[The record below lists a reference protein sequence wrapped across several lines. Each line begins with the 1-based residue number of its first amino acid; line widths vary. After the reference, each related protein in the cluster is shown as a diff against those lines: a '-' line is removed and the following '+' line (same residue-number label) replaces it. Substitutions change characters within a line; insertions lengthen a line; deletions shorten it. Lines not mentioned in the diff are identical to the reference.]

1 MEKERRARRLSPPQ
15 IIALGFLAVIFIGGI
30 LLSLPVSSASGEGLP
45 FEDALF
51 TATSAVCVTGL
62 VVYDTGAAY
71 SVFGQIVI
79 MLLIQ
84 IGGLGFMTLAATIF
98 LIMRKRITLRDRLI
112 MQEQYNQSQLQGLVR
127 MTLHILALTLVIEL
141 IGAVFLSISFIPM
154 YGVGKGIYFSI
165 FHSVSAFCNAG
176 FDILGLGASLVP
188 VNSDPVI
195 ILTISALIILGGLGF
210 GVLVDVIKAR
220 RFSRFSLHTK
230 VVLVC
235 TGILLLA
242 GFLLF
247 YVAEISNPKTLGS
260 MPVGDGIMNAFFHSV
275 TLRTAGY
282 DSIGSGNL
290 HDSSKIL
297 SVIFMFIGASPASTG
312 GGIKTTTMFLL
323 IMLVYSIV
331 MNREEVVA
339 YKHRIPQQLILKAI
353 AIVVISLAVVLL
365 SSILLSIFEQDNPK
379 TENYDYVDM
388 LFECTS
394 AFGTVGVSTG
404 MTGSLTLPSKIL
416 LMITMFIGRIGPLT
430 LTIAL
435 SRYSSPQK
443 TSIKYP
449 EGRIIIG

>member
-1 MEKERRARRLSPPQ
+1 MILENERRTRRLSPPQ

-30 LLSLPVSSASGEGLP
+30 LLSLPVSSADGESLP
-45 FEDALF
+45 FENALF

-62 VVYDTGAAY
+62 VVYDTGAVY

-84 IGGLGFMTLAATIF
+84 IGGLGFMTLAATLF
-98 LIMRKRITLRDRLI
+98 LIVRKRITLRDRLI
-112 MQEQYNQSQLQGLVR
+112 MQEQYNQFQLQGLVK
-127 MTLHILALTLVIEL
+127 MTLHILALTLAIEL
-141 IGAVFLSISFIPM
+141 IGAIMLAVSFIPM
-154 YGVGKGIYFSI
+154 YGWGRGIYFSI

-188 VNSDPVI
+188 VNSEPII
-195 ILTISALIILGGLGF
+195 ILTISVLIILGGLGF
-210 GVLVDVIKAR
+210 GVLVDILKVR
-220 RFSRFSLHTK
+220 RFSKFSLHTK

-235 TGILLLA
+235 TGLLLLS

-247 YVAEISNPKTLGS
+247 YVAEIGNSKTLGGMS
-260 MPVGDGIMNAFFHSV
+260 AGDGVMNAFFHSV

-282 DSIGSGNL
+282 DSIGAGNL

-323 IMLVYSIV
+323 IMLVYTIV
-331 MNREEVVA
+331 MNKDEVVA
-339 YKHRIPQQLILKAI
+339 YKHRIPHQLVLKAI
-353 AIVVISLAVVLL
+353 AIVIISLFVVLL
-365 SSILLSIFEQDNPK
+365 SSVLLSIFEQDNPN
-379 TENYDYVDM
+379 TASYDYVDM
-388 LFECTS
+388 LFESAS

-430 LTIAL
+430 HKISL
-435 SRYSSPQK
+435 SRHYSPQK
-443 TSIKYP
+443 S
-449 EGRIIIG
+449 

>member
-1 MEKERRARRLSPPQ
+1 MENERRTRRLSPPQ

-30 LLSLPVSSASGEGLP
+30 LLSLPVSSADGESLP
-45 FEDALF
+45 FENALF

-62 VVYDTGAAY
+62 VVYDTGAVY

-84 IGGLGFMTLAATIF
+84 IGGLGFMTLAATLF
-98 LIMRKRITLRDRLI
+98 LIVRKRITLRDRLI
-112 MQEQYNQSQLQGLVR
+112 MQEQYNQFQLQGLVK
-127 MTLHILALTLVIEL
+127 MTLHILALTLAIEL
-141 IGAVFLSISFIPM
+141 IGAIMLAVSFIPM
-154 YGVGKGIYFSI
+154 YGWGRGIYFSI

-188 VNSDPVI
+188 VNSEPII
-195 ILTISALIILGGLGF
+195 ILTISVLIILGGLGF
-210 GVLVDVIKAR
+210 GVLV
-220 RFSRFSLHTK
+220 
-230 VVLVC
+230 VC
-235 TGILLLA
+235 TGLLLLS

-247 YVAEISNPKTLGS
+247 YVAEIGNSKTLGGMS
-260 MPVGDGIMNAFFHSV
+260 AGDGVMNAFFHSV

-282 DSIGSGNL
+282 DSIGAGNL

-323 IMLVYSIV
+323 IMLVYTIV
-331 MNREEVVA
+331 MNKDEVVA
-339 YKHRIPQQLILKAI
+339 YKHRIPHQLVLKAI
-353 AIVVISLAVVLL
+353 AIVIISLFVVLL
-365 SSILLSIFEQDNPK
+365 SSVLLSIFEQDNPN
-379 TENYDYVDM
+379 TASYDYVDM
-388 LFECTS
+388 LFESAS

-435 SRYSSPQK
+435 SRHSSPQK
-443 TSIKYP
+443 SSVKYP

>member
-51 TATSAVCVTGL
+51 TATSAVCVAGL

-210 GVLVDVIKAR
+210 GVLVDVIKVR
-220 RFSRFSLHTK
+220 RFSRFALHTK

-435 SRYSSPQK
+435 SRHSSPQK

>member
-15 IIALGFLAVIFIGGI
+15 IIALGFLTVIFIGGI
-30 LLSLPVSSASGEGLP
+30 LLSLPISSANGEGLP

-62 VVYDTGAAY
+62 VVYDTGAAF
-71 SVFGQIVI
+71 SIFGQIVI

-84 IGGLGFMTLAATIF
+84 IGGLGFMTLAATVF

-112 MQEQYNQSQLQGLVR
+112 MQEQYNQSQLQGLVK
-127 MTLHILALTLVIEL
+127 MTLHILALTLIIEL
-141 IGAVFLSISFIPM
+141 IGAIFLSISFIRM
-154 YGVGKGIYFSI
+154 YGVGKGIYFSV

-176 FDILGLGASLVP
+176 FDILGLGASFVP
-188 VNSDPVI
+188 VNSDPII
-195 ILTISALIILGGLGF
+195 ILTISGLIILGGLGF
-210 GVLVDVIKAR
+210 GVLVDVIKVHK
-220 RFSRFSLHTK
+220 FSHFSLHTK

-235 TGILLLA
+235 TGVLLLA

-247 YVAEISNPKTLGS
+247 YIAEISNPKTLGN
-260 MPVGDGIMNAFFHSV
+260 MPVEDGIMNAFFHSV

-365 SSILLSIFEQDNPK
+365 SSILLSIFEQDNPQ

-435 SRYSSPQK
+435 SRHSSPQK

>member
-1 MEKERRARRLSPPQ
+1 MENERRTRRLSPPQ

-30 LLSLPVSSASGEGLP
+30 LLSLPVSSADGESLP
-45 FEDALF
+45 FENALF

-62 VVYDTGAAY
+62 VVYDTGAVY

-84 IGGLGFMTLAATIF
+84 IGGLGFMTLAATLF
-98 LIMRKRITLRDRLI
+98 LIVRKRITLRDRLI
-112 MQEQYNQSQLQGLVR
+112 MQEQYNQFQLQGLVK
-127 MTLHILALTLVIEL
+127 MTLHILALTLAIEL
-141 IGAVFLSISFIPM
+141 IGAIMLAVSFIPM
-154 YGVGKGIYFSI
+154 YGWDRGIYFSI

-188 VNSDPVI
+188 VNSEPII
-195 ILTISALIILGGLGF
+195 ILTISVLIILGGLGF
-210 GVLVDVIKAR
+210 GVLVDILKVR
-220 RFSRFSLHTK
+220 RFSKFSLHTK

-235 TGILLLA
+235 TGLLLLS

-247 YVAEISNPKTLGS
+247 YVAEIGNSKTLGGMS
-260 MPVGDGIMNAFFHSV
+260 AGDGVMNAFFHSV

-282 DSIGSGNL
+282 DSIGAGNL

-323 IMLVYSIV
+323 IMLVYTIV
-331 MNREEVVA
+331 MNKDEVVA
-339 YKHRIPQQLILKAI
+339 YKHRIPHQLVLKAI
-353 AIVVISLAVVLL
+353 AIVIISLFVVLL
-365 SSILLSIFEQDNPK
+365 SSVLLSIFEQDNPN
-379 TENYDYVDM
+379 TASYDYVDM
-388 LFECTS
+388 LFESAS

-435 SRYSSPQK
+435 SRHSSPQK
-443 TSIKYP
+443 SSVKYP

>member
-1 MEKERRARRLSPPQ
+1 MENERRTRRLSPPQ

-30 LLSLPVSSASGEGLP
+30 LLSLPVSSADGESLP
-45 FEDALF
+45 FENALF

-62 VVYDTGAAY
+62 VVYDTGAVY

-84 IGGLGFMTLAATIF
+84 IGGLGFMTLAATLF
-98 LIMRKRITLRDRLI
+98 LIVRKRITLRDRLI
-112 MQEQYNQSQLQGLVR
+112 MQEQYNQFQLQGLVK
-127 MTLHILALTLVIEL
+127 MTLHILALTLAIEL
-141 IGAVFLSISFIPM
+141 IGAIMLAVSFIPM
-154 YGVGKGIYFSI
+154 YGWGRGIYFSI

-188 VNSDPVI
+188 VNSEPII
-195 ILTISALIILGGLGF
+195 ILTISVLIILGGLGF
-210 GVLVDVIKAR
+210 GVLVDILKVR
-220 RFSRFSLHTK
+220 RFSKFSLHTK

-235 TGILLLA
+235 TGLLLLS

-247 YVAEISNPKTLGS
+247 YVAEIGNSKTLGGMS
-260 MPVGDGIMNAFFHSV
+260 AGDGVMNAFFHSV

-282 DSIGSGNL
+282 DSIGAGNL

-323 IMLVYSIV
+323 IMLVYTIV
-331 MNREEVVA
+331 MNKDEVV
-339 YKHRIPQQLILKAI
+339 LKAI
-353 AIVVISLAVVLL
+353 AIVIISLFVVLL
-365 SSILLSIFEQDNPK
+365 SSVLLSIFEQDNPN
-379 TENYDYVDM
+379 TASYDYVDM
-388 LFECTS
+388 LFESAS

-435 SRYSSPQK
+435 SRHSSPQK
-443 TSIKYP
+443 SSVKYP